1 MKSKL
6 SGRLIAPL
14 ATVALLL
21 LAAGQGCVS
30 RSMTIKSEPEG
41 ASVYLDDK
49 YIGET
54 PVTIKFK
61 DYGTRGVRLEKK
73 GLQTLRKRIR
83 VTPPWYQRFPL
94 DFLSEVVIPHRF
106 EDEREFSFSLTAHEQ
121 ERKGFLR
128 RANEKRKRVLS
139 TP

>member
-1 MKSKL
+1 MKSNLRK
-6 SGRLIAPL
+6 PL
-14 ATVALLL
+14 LLAAMILLL
-21 LAAGQGCVS
+21 LAASQGCVS

-61 DYGTRGVRLEKK
+61 DYGTRGVRLEKE
-73 GLQTLRKRIR
+73 GMQTLRKRIR
-83 VTPPWYQRFPL
+83 VPAPWYQRFPL

-106 EDEREFSFSLTAHEQ
+106 EDEREFSFSLTAP
-121 ERKGFLR
+121 EREKKDFLR
-128 RANEKRKRVLS
+128 RANEERKRVLS